1 MQELGQIK
9 SYHFNNKIILAIDSR
24 WSDYFNSENPTFKAV
39 IDNGEYVLL
48 GPKVNHTGPSTNS
61 NTKEIDVSE

>member
-1 MQELGQIK
+1 M
-9 SYHFNNKIILAIDSR
+9 SDFIIRTDGGSRSNPGPAAIG
-24 WSDYFNSENPTFKAV
+24 AV
-39 IDNGEYVLL
+39 IENGKYVLL

>member
-24 WSDYFNSENPTFKAV
+24 WLDYFNSENFTFKAV
-39 IDNGEYVLL
+39 IENGKYVLV
-48 GPKVNHTGPSTNS
+48 GPKVNRSGPTSNHTANEVDSI
-61 NTKEIDVSE
+61 E